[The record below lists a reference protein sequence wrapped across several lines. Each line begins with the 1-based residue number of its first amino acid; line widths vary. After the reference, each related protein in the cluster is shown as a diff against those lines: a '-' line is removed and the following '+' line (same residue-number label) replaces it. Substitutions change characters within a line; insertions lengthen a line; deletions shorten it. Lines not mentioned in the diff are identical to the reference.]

1 MVHIRQRRLSAKSR
15 LACLEEQIAK
25 NKTES
30 YFTNSTDNAVKN
42 RLLTLFPMAGG
53 RCVSRQFKIDSIQ
66 AGMKFSGL
74 QLNDNSF
81 LSIL

>member
-1 MVHIRQRRLSAKSR
+1 MILKSCS
-15 LACLEEQIAK
+15 LKIEPGLPI
-25 NKTES
+25 
-30 YFTNSTDNAVKN
+30 ST
-42 RLLTLFPMAGG
+42 LTLFPMAGG

>member
-1 MVHIRQRRLSAKSR
+1 MKSKQTWGGTVLFLGSTKQPFLQLVMTNVRQ
-15 LACLEEQIAK
+15 
-25 NKTES
+25 KTE
-30 YFTNSTDNAVKN
+30 YLQC
-42 RLLTLFPMAGG
+42 RLFCLTLFPMAGG

>member
-1 MVHIRQRRLSAKSR
+1 MFENHMTARALSIWNTWDQNSKSKYI
-15 LACLEEQIAK
+15 LFFL
-25 NKTES
+25 TLHWES
-30 YFTNSTDNAVKN
+30 PKYL
-42 RLLTLFPMAGG
+42 LLTLFPMAGG

>member
-1 MVHIRQRRLSAKSR
+1 MANH
-15 LACLEEQIAK
+15 LEIV
-25 NKTES
+25 NG
-30 YFTNSTDNAVKN
+30 NGIG
-42 RLLTLFPMAGG
+42 LTLFPMAGG

>member
-1 MVHIRQRRLSAKSR
+1 MNFFAAIRMPFVPYLK
-15 LACLEEQIAK
+15 
-25 NKTES
+25 KTNLTTKLQVQANPS
-30 YFTNSTDNAVKN
+30 
-42 RLLTLFPMAGG
+42 LTLFPMAGG

>member
-1 MVHIRQRRLSAKSR
+1 MAKHLTVHT
-15 LACLEEQIAK
+15 CH
-25 NKTES
+25 
-30 YFTNSTDNAVKN
+30 V
-42 RLLTLFPMAGG
+42 LTLFPMAGG

>member
-1 MVHIRQRRLSAKSR
+1 MAGNFAALSP
-15 LACLEEQIAK
+15 
-25 NKTES
+25 
-30 YFTNSTDNAVKN
+30 TDFKFSAVKYLN
-42 RLLTLFPMAGG
+42 LLTLFPMAGG

>member
-1 MVHIRQRRLSAKSR
+1 MHTVMDYVRDR
-15 LACLEEQIAK
+15 K
-25 NKTES
+25 NN
-30 YFTNSTDNAVKN
+30 FLNFSTGVSPY
-42 RLLTLFPMAGG
+42 LFPLTLFPMAGG

>member
-1 MVHIRQRRLSAKSR
+1 MIQGSK
-15 LACLEEQIAK
+15 K
-25 NKTES
+25 
-30 YFTNSTDNAVKN
+30 YFE
-42 RLLTLFPMAGG
+42 LTLFPMAGG